1 MAAFNPFHTAK
12 VLDGLWKRSTG
23 IRSDRGLIQGISN
36 FAGEKPSIFFVVPI
50 IIIIIII
57 SSSWTTAKKHC
68 QDSLWGTFLPQL
80 CVAFMIIYDYDVSSF
95 SNKQLTVKIAM
106 LG

>member
-23 IRSDRGLIQGISN
+23 IRRDRGLIQGISN
-36 FAGEKPSIFFVVPI
+36 VPGKNLRFFFVVPI
-50 IIIIIII
+50 IP
-57 SSSWTTAKKHC
+57 SSFTAKNTAKIAFR
-68 QDSLWGTFLPQL
+68 TFLPQL
-80 CVAFMIIYDYDVSSF
+80 CVAFMIIYDYDYDVSFS
-95 SNKQLTVKIAM
+95 SNKQPTVDIAM